1 MESSRTKNSLRN
13 IGFGMI
19 NRVVSILFPFI
30 VRTIFIKTLGEE
42 YLGLN
47 SLYSSVLQVLNLAD
61 LGFASAIVASMYKP
75 IADND
80 VKKVSA
86 LMALYKKLYK
96 VIGFF
101 IGSFLVFPIS
111 TWTIK
116 KFFGFVLL
124 TCVLFVFAGCNSRY
138 SHKIFRKWFKHNTL
152 IVGIGHT
159 AEQLEYV
166 CRGNGYSLLDVV
178 GFVNCNKSNRI
189 KYVQQEQIVDINK
202 TYDLD
207 SICSVIKEKDIDT
220 VLIAIPELDRD
231 DLNAI
236 FEVFKNKVAVIKY
249 LPQVNGLVTF
259 DTKVE
264 DFDGILMI
272 SNSRGL
278 EHFLSYALKRIID
291 ICAGLCGLLLLI
303 PLTIFVFIKNRKE
316 GDKGP
321 IFFTQNRIGKNGKE
335 FKMFKYRTMV
345 LGADKILEELMEKDP
360 AIREEYTKNKK
371 LVNDPR
377 ITSAGKFMREKS
389 LDEFPQFIN
398 VLLGQ
403 MSLIGPRPYLPREKE
418 DMGDYYY
425 DVIACKP
432 GITGMWQSHGRSEV
446 DFDHRLL
453 LDEYYYRNWSF
464 WLDITLLFKTVKQV
478 LYGEGAV

>member
-1 MESSRTKNSLRN
+1 MSR
-13 IGFGMI
+13 IGTLKITIEFVFFMFIIQFSGYDLETCWKLCILYFLMQLLI
-19 NRVVSILFPFI
+19 GRYQGRVLLMYDEIRLIIL
-30 VRTIFIKTLGEE
+30 
-42 YLGLN
+42 
-47 SLYSSVLQVLNLAD
+47 SH
-61 LGFASAIVASMYKP
+61 
-75 IADND
+75 
-80 VKKVSA
+80 
-86 LMALYKKLYK
+86 
-96 VIGFF
+96 IGFF

-166 CRGNGYSLLDVV
+166 CRGNGYSLLDVI
-178 GFVNCNKSNRI
+178 GFVNCNKSNKV
-189 KYVQQEQIVDINK
+189 KYVQQKQIVDVNK
-202 TYDLD
+202 TFDLD
-207 SICSVIKEKDIDT
+207 SICSVIKEKDINT
-220 VLIAIPELDRD
+220 VLIAIPELDSE

-259 DTKVE
+259 DTNVE

-278 EHFLSYALKRIID
+278 KHCLSYTLKRIMD

-335 FKMFKYRTMV
+335 FKMFRHIK
-345 LGADKILEELMEKDP
+345 
-360 AIREEYTKNKK
+360 
-371 LVNDPR
+371 
-377 ITSAGKFMREKS
+377 
-389 LDEFPQFIN
+389 
-398 VLLGQ
+398 
-403 MSLIGPRPYLPREKE
+403 
-418 DMGDYYY
+418 
-425 DVIACKP
+425 
-432 GITGMWQSHGRSEV
+432 
-446 DFDHRLL
+446 
-453 LDEYYYRNWSF
+453 
-464 WLDITLLFKTVKQV
+464 
-478 LYGEGAV
+478 

>member
-1 MESSRTKNSLRN
+1 MSKIGSLKIAIEFVFFMFIIQFSGYSLEICCKLCILYFLMQIL
-13 IGFGMI
+13 IGRYQGKVLLMYDEI
-19 NRVVSILFPFI
+19 RLIIL
-30 VRTIFIKTLGEE
+30 
-42 YLGLN
+42 
-47 SLYSSVLQVLNLAD
+47 SH
-61 LGFASAIVASMYKP
+61 
-75 IADND
+75 
-80 VKKVSA
+80 
-86 LMALYKKLYK
+86 
-96 VIGFF
+96 IGFF
-101 IGSFLVFPIS
+101 IGSYLVFPIS

-116 KFFGFVLL
+116 KIIGFILL
-124 TCVLFVFAGCNSRY
+124 TLVLFFFAGMNSRY
-138 SHKIFRKWFKHNTL
+138 SHKVFRKWFKHNTL

-159 AEQLEYV
+159 AQKLADV
-166 CRGNGYSLLDVV
+166 CLVNGYSLLDVV
-178 GFVNCNKSNRI
+178 GYVNCNNSKNI
-189 KYVQQEQIVDINK
+189 KYIQQDQIVDS
-202 TYDLD
+202 TRTFELD
-207 SICSVIKEKDIDT
+207 KICSVIKEKNIDT
-220 VLIAIPELDRD
+220 VLIAIPEMDSE
-231 DLNAI
+231 DLNAV
-236 FEVFKNKVAVIKY
+236 FEVFKNKVDVIKY
-249 LPQVNGLVTF
+249 LPLVNGLVTF

-278 EHFLSYALKRIID
+278 EHFLSYALKRIMD

-316 GDKGP
+316 GDKCP

-345 LGADKILEELMEKDP
+345 IGADKILEEIMEKDP

-377 ITSAGKFMREKS
+377 ITSAGKFLREKS

-432 GITGMWQSHGRSEV
+432 GITGMWQSHGRSDV
-446 DFDHRLL
+446 DFEHRLL

-464 WLDITLLFKTVKQV
+464 WLDVTLLFKTIKQV
-478 LYGEGAV
+478 LYGRGAV